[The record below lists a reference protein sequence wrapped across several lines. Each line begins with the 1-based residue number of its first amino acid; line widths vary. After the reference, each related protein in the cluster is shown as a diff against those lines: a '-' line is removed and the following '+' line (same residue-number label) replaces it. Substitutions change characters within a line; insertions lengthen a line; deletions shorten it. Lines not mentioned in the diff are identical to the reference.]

1 MPLPLGCTAVWKCE
15 DAIVPWRVHM
25 MLKDTPFFL
34 CCVTLSEPKSHLFS
48 VRDTCGAEG
57 AREHAVAAGLYL
69 GPEVHELSLL
79 LQLLLLTLVYVQLAP
94 RQPGATG

>member
-1 MPLPLGCTAVWKCE
+1 
-15 DAIVPWRVHM
+15 M

-34 CCVTLSEPKSHLFS
+34 RCVTLSEPKSHLFA

-69 GPEVHELSLL
+69 GPEVHELSPL
-79 LQLLLLTLVYVQLAP
+79 LQLLLLTLIYVQLAP